1 MRMLTEKQNR
11 ERSGMEIRMKKLLLT
26 MLMATMLV
34 GLTACGGKGEEAP
47 TPTQAPTQAPA
58 NNEAQ
63 TPENNDAQTPDNNG
77 AVTPD
82 DGVAT
87 PDASAKESV
96 DDVAILEVQDAV
108 VALSGQ
114 NFGNFMMSEEIF
126 DKEAAGWVLGYE
138 GFNKDFVAA
147 SHFAPMMSSTAFE
160 LAFFRVAEGTDVQAF
175 ADDIRTNA
183 DPIKWMCVQAEVV
196 KTAIRGNT
204 ILFVM
209 SDART
214 ADALIEAFNSY
225 DPATYVPPVKANPL
239 SGKTMEDLFWDIAM
253 GCGFIEAATDGT
265 YNETSKEKLGFKDF
279 DATGYEDAY
288 VDYSTEGSA
297 YPYAIGLFRLPEGAD
312 CYAFMDALG
321 LGVDLSAYGD
331 TADYTLYYDEAER
344 VVAYCAA
351 TSYDIVMAFQDG
363 LTFTYPD
370 MFCYR

>member
-1 MRMLTEKQNR
+1 MRTLTEQQNR

-26 MLMATMLV
+26 MLMVTMLA
-34 GLTACGGKGEEAP
+34 GLTACGSKGEEST

-58 NNEAQ
+58 NNDTQ
-63 TPENNDAQTPDNNG
+63 TPENNDAQTPDNNE
-77 AVTPD
+77 AV
-82 DGVAT
+82 T

-138 GFNKDFVAA
+138 GFDKEFAAA

-160 LAFFRVAEGTDVQAF
+160 LAFFRVAEGGDVQTF
-175 ADDIRTNA
+175 AEDIRTNA
-183 DPIKWMCVQAEVV
+183 DPVKWMCVQADVV
-196 KTAIRGNT
+196 KTAVRGNT

-209 SDART
+209 SDERT
-214 ADALIEAFNSY
+214 ADALIEAFNNY

-239 SGKTMEDLFWDIAM
+239 SGKTMEDV
-253 GCGFIEAATDGT
+253 IEAATDGS
-265 YNETSKEKLGFKDF
+265 YNETSKEKLGFKNF

-288 VDYSTEGSA
+288 VDYSSEESA
-297 YPYAIGLFRLPEGAD
+297 YPYALGLFRLPEGSD

-321 LGVDLSAYGD
+321 LGVDTSLYGD

-344 VVAYCAA
+344 VVAYCVAS
-351 TSYDIVMAFQDG
+351 SYDIVMAFQEG

>member
-1 MRMLTEKQNR
+1 MRKQNR
-11 ERSGMEIRMKKLLLT
+11 ERSGMEIRMKKLLMT

-34 GLTACGGKGEEAP
+34 GLVACGGKGGENP
-47 TPTQAPTQAPA
+47 TPTQAPTSAPTQA
-58 NNEAQ
+58 
-63 TPENNDAQTPDNNG
+63 PENNDAQTPDNNE

-82 DGVAT
+82 V
-87 PDASAKESV
+87 SAKDPV

-114 NFGNFMMSEEIF
+114 NYGNFMMSEEIF

-138 GFNKDFVAA
+138 GFDKDFVAA

-175 ADDIRTNA
+175 ADDIRANA
-183 DPIKWMCVQAEVV
+183 NPVKWMCVQADVV

-209 SDART
+209 SDERN
-214 ADALIEAFNSY
+214 ADALIEAFNNY
-225 DPATYVPPVKANPL
+225 DPATYVPPVKTNPL
-239 SGKTMEDLFWDIAM
+239 TGKTMEDMFWDIAS

-265 YNETSKEKLGFKDF
+265 YNETSKAQLGFKDF

-288 VDYSTEGSA
+288 VDYSSEGSA

-312 CYAFMDALG
+312 CYAFMAALG
-321 LGVDLSAYGD
+321 LGVDTSLYGD

-344 VVAYCAA
+344 VVAYCVAS
-351 TSYDIVMAFQDG
+351 SYDIVMAFQG
-363 LTFTYPD
+363 GVTFSYPD
-370 MFCYR
+370 MLCYR

>member
-1 MRMLTEKQNR
+1 MLVQQRNR

-26 MLMATMLV
+26 LLMATMLV
-34 GLTACGGKGEEAP
+34 GLTACGGKGEETPAP
-47 TPTQAPTQAPA
+47 TQTPTQAPA
-58 NNEAQ
+58 NNDAQ
-63 TPENNDAQTPDNNG
+63 KPENNETQTPDNNE
-77 AVTPD
+77 A
-82 DGVAT
+82 AT
-87 PDASAKESV
+87 PDNGITPDTSTKESI

-114 NFGNFMMSEEIF
+114 NFGNFMMSEEVF

-138 GFNKDFVAA
+138 GFDKEFVAA
-147 SHFAPMMSSTAFE
+147 SHFAPMMSSSAFE

-183 DPIKWMCVQAEVV
+183 NPVKWMCVQADVV

-209 SDART
+209 SDERT
-214 ADALIEAFNSY
+214 ADSLIEAFNSY

-239 SGKTMEDLFWDIAM
+239 AGKTMEDMFWDTAM
-253 GCGFIEAATDGT
+253 GCGFIEAAADGS
-265 YNETSKEKLGFKDF
+265 YNETSKEKLGFKEF

-288 VDYSTEGSA
+288 VDYSSEGSA
-297 YPYAIGLFRLPEGAD
+297 YPYALGLFRLPEGTD

-321 LGVDLSAYGD
+321 LGVDTSLYGD
-331 TADYTLYYDEAER
+331 TADYTLYYDVDEN
-344 VVAYCAA
+344 VVAYCVAS
-351 TSYDIVMAFQDG
+351 SYDIIMAFQEG

-370 MFCYR
+370 MFCYK